1 MANNILTSFAEN
13 PALMGAVRDVLLKHL
28 SIDGLSQDVSDELL
42 GQAVRARL
50 VGTRAVEDA
59 FREIESYKV
68 IPNIG
73 KNENPGY

>member
-1 MANNILTSFAEN
+1 MD
-13 PALMGAVRDVLLKHL
+13 AVREVLLKHL

-50 VGTRAVEDA
+50 VGTRAVDDA

-68 IPNIG
+68 IHSVG
-73 KNENPGY
+73 RKENPGY